1 MQINKEI
8 LDTLIAQAK
17 VSPRLRANM
26 DMRDSSD
33 DTSQR
38 MLNAI
43 EPESIIPIH
52 RHQTSSESVVCI
64 KGSVVEYYHD
74 DKGNITAEYTL
85 TCNPGENLL
94 QIPTGTWHS
103 LKSLEPG
110 SVIFEVKNGA
120 YVPAKEEDFIRL

>member
-1 MQINKEI
+1 MLITKEI
-8 LDTLIAQAK
+8 INELIAQAK

-103 LKSLEPG
+103 LKSLESG

-120 YVPAKEEDFIRL
+120 YVPADPSDIMNV

>member
-1 MQINKEI
+1 MLITKEI
-8 LDTLIAQAK
+8 LNELIGKAK

-26 DMRDSSD
+26 DMRDSAE

-52 RHQTSSESVVCI
+52 RHPSSSESVVCI

-74 DKGNITAEYTL
+74 DNGNVIGEYTL
-85 TCNPGENLL
+85 NTIPG
-94 QIPTGTWHS
+94 
-103 LKSLEPG
+103 
-110 SVIFEVKNGA
+110 
-120 YVPAKEEDFIRL
+120 